1 MMTEFNVIDY
11 KTVEQSLLELQINHT
26 KGLLQQIEDA
36 LTVWQ
41 ESPYVAAK
49 LDSEERER
57 YIGFLEGV
65 RLSKAHVIKMRIE
78 LEGREEE

>member
-1 MMTEFNVIDY
+1 MTF
-11 KTVEQSLLELQINHT
+11 EQTTLEAQIEQT
-26 KGLLQQIEDA
+26 KKILFQLEDA

-41 ESPYVAAK
+41 ESPYVKEK
-49 LDSEERER
+49 LDSDERER

-65 RLSKAHVIKMRIE
+65 RLSKAQVINMRLQ